1 MERSF
6 TLRNGIE
13 IPQIGYGSAIV
24 LTYMYDKYSN
34 KTIIKYWVKNIL
46 KNKAQVKKD
55 RGLKKYS
62 RPIFCLSHC
71 LLIPPELMQAVKK

>member
-1 MERSF
+1 MERRF

-46 KNKAQVKKD
+46 KNKA
-55 RGLKKYS
+55 
-62 RPIFCLSHC
+62 
-71 LLIPPELMQAVKK
+71 